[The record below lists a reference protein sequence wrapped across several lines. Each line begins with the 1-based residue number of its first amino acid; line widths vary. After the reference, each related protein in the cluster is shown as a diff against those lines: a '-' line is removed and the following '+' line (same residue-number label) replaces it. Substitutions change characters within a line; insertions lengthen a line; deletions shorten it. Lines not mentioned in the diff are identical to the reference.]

1 MNKRRII
8 ASTVTTIVA
17 YLFLVGVCF
26 AVDGTLQ
33 TGIMT
38 VTLGIAIIT
47 GSIITIGGLVFLWE
61 WANKD

>member
-33 TGIMT
+33 TA
-38 VTLGIAIIT
+38 VIT
-47 GSIITIGGLVFLWE
+47 GSIATGTITITLGIIGGLVLLWK
-61 WANKD
+61 WADKN